1 MAVIFDQVEAVV
13 QDSETRSASGGGGGS
28 SEQAKPDDS
37 VANLQK
43 QLLHMTRRQERLR
56 AD

>member
-1 MAVIFDQVEAVV
+1 MAVIFDEVQAVV
-13 QDSETRSASGGGGGS
+13 EDSETRSASGGGAS

-43 QLLHMTRRQERLR
+43 QLLQMTRRQERLR

>member
-13 QDSETRSASGGGGGS
+13 QDSETRSASGGGGGL